1 VAIEAADGR
10 VAKEDAATA
19 VGLESV
25 LVGIY
30 DDGVGLIDGLEGGAG
45 GGIEL
50 VGDKTEVPAVCGID
64 VNAEAVTVAES
75 EDCGEWVDGAEG
87 GGAEGD
93 DDGAYIAQAELIFE
107 SVEVHAAG
115 IVAGDRG
122 KGQAENGADA
132 VVGVV
137 SLIGREDAFAGM
149 ELAGHPEGLKIGE
162 GSAGGEVAEMLGEAE
177 HASDF
182 RDRLDF
188 HLGAGA
194 AAVAGV
200 VVGVDGHGEGV
211 SSSGDGVGR
220 LEHLAGVEGMEVGI
234 VVLEAVSDLVED
246 GFEGCELGLVHPWLH
261 AGKVGKM
268 GGETLVGS
276 GDEAGKWIG
285 MGGVRHG
292 NG

>member
-1 VAIEAADGR
+1 MTELLFPAAHPGDLGDG
-10 VAKEDAATA
+10 
-19 VGLESV
+19 
-25 LVGIY
+25 
-30 DDGVGLIDGLEGGAG
+30 
-45 GGIEL
+45 
-50 VGDKTEVPAVCGID
+50 
-64 VNAEAVTVAES
+64 
-75 EDCGEWVDGAEG
+75 
-87 GGAEGD
+87 
-93 DDGAYIAQAELIFE
+93 F
-107 SVEVHAAG
+107 
-115 IVAGDRG
+115 
-122 KGQAENGADA
+122 
-132 VVGVV
+132 
-137 SLIGREDAFAGM
+137 
-149 ELAGHPEGLKIGE
+149 
-162 GSAGGEVAEMLGEAE
+162 
-177 HASDF
+177 
-182 RDRLDF
+182 DF
-188 HLGAGA
+188 HLRTGA